1 MNQYKQSLQFTTGY
15 NLKCIDVVAKK
26 IADIYQV
33 YCSFDRTT
41 KKTGWFSKEYEY
53 DIDFTGDK
61 EMVDKTIYAMRTYIA
76 NTINA
81 IHKKE
86 QNDLPIWLDGGK
98 PWWLG

>member
-15 NLKCIDVVAKK
+15 NLKGLDAVAKE

-33 YCSFDRTT
+33 DFNFDKTT

-53 DIDFTGDK
+53 DINFTGDK
-61 EMVDKTIYAMRTYIA
+61 EMVDKTIYAMRTYIV

-86 QNDLPIWLDGGK
+86 QNNLPMWLDSCK